1 MDDEYFE
8 KDNSQSDQNVI
19 RFSRINLFFLMLGF
33 LPIILLLSNN
43 LLPTLFILLISYAI
57 GSTIYNYFNFNSL
70 NDLFLRKR
78 NLNNDYY
85 SQDLICHTCGSKIK
99 FQVNIV
105 NIVVVLL
112 YQILQIHMRCLDK
125 IYSIK

>member
-57 GSTIYNYFNFNSL
+57 GSTIYNYFNINSL

-85 SQDLICHTCGSKIK
+85 SQDLICHTCGSK
-99 FQVNIV
+99 N
-105 NIVVVLL
+105 
-112 YQILQIHMRCLDK
+112 K
-125 IYSIK
+125 ISGKYCEHCGSSIISNPANSYEMFR